1 MAPDACTMN
10 RVPTESATSE
20 GIGRNA
26 GLPALVVLGPP
37 GHGVAA
43 YAADL
48 AAAVR
53 VREPSIPVISVPDL
67 SALMAS
73 ALPPRLHL
81 HVTDRLF
88 GISPEAAAEG
98 LERLATRSAVTL
110 TLHDLP
116 QPSDGPAGLVRRALG
131 YRRIARCARGVL
143 VSSEHEAGL
152 VREFLDADADPRV
165 IPLGSRRAQSPDDQP
180 APAAARAVLIAG
192 YVYPGKGHAEAIAA
206 AAGAR
211 DAIGADSAAV
221 TCIGAP
227 SLGHEADLETLR
239 ETGAR
244 LGVDVT
250 STGYLDAEAYAARLR
265 GAGTPVIAHAHVS
278 SSRSLLDWLES
289 GRSPLTLRSRYTEE
303 IDRLRPG
310 TLRLY
315 ESGSLTEAVAASW
328 RDARSTWLTPG
339 TALGPTLDDAA
350 RASLAWWSAV
360 DW

>member
-1 MAPDACTMN
+1 M
-10 RVPTESATSE
+10 PTEPVTSE
-20 GIGRNA
+20 GIGSHA

-37 GHGVAA
+37 GHGVTA

-53 VREPSIPVISVPDL
+53 TREPSVPVIRLPDL
-67 SALMAS
+67 AALLSS

-88 GISPEAAAEG
+88 GVSPDAAAEG

-116 QPSDGPAGLVRRALG
+116 QPSDGPEGLVRRARG
-131 YRRIARCARGVL
+131 YRRIARSARGVL

-152 VREFLDADADPRV
+152 VREFLDAYADPSV
-165 IPLGSRRAQSPDDQP
+165 IPLGSRRAQSADDQL
-180 APAAARAVLIAG
+180 APAAASAVLIAG
-192 YVYPGKGHAEAIAA
+192 YVYPGKGHAEAIVA

-211 DAIGADSAAV
+211 DAIGGDSAAV

-227 SLGHEADLETLR
+227 SPGHEADLETLR

-250 STGYLDAEAYAARLR
+250 STGYLDTAAYAARLR

-278 SSRSLLDWLES
+278 SSRSLLDWIES

-315 ESGSLTEAVAASW
+315 KSGSLTEAVAASW
-328 RDARSTWLTPG
+328 RDPGSTWLAPG

>member
-1 MAPDACTMN
+1 M
-10 RVPTESATSE
+10 PTEPVTS
-20 GIGRNA
+20 GDIGSHA

-37 GHGVAA
+37 GHGVTA

-53 VREPSIPVISVPDL
+53 IREPSVPVIRVPDL
-67 SALMAS
+67 AALLSS
-73 ALPPRLHL
+73 ALPSRLHL

-88 GISPEAAAEG
+88 GTSPDAAAEG

-116 QPSDGPAGLVRRALG
+116 QPSDGPEGLVRRARG
-131 YRRIARCARGVL
+131 YRRIARSARGVL

-152 VREFLDADADPRV
+152 VREFLDSDSDSDADADVAPRV
-165 IPLGSRRAQSPDDQP
+165 IPLGTRRARSPHDQL

-211 DAIGADSAAV
+211 DAIGGDSAAV

-227 SLGHEADLETLR
+227 SPGHEADLETLR

-250 STGYLDAEAYAARLR
+250 STGYLDTATYAAHLR

-278 SSRSLLDWLES
+278 SSRSLLDWIES
-289 GRSPLTLRSRYTEE
+289 GRAPLTLRSRYTEE

-328 RDARSTWLTPG
+328 GDPRSTWLSPG
-339 TALGPTLDDAA
+339 TSLGATLDDAA

>member
-1 MAPDACTMN
+1 M
-10 RVPTESATSE
+10 PTESVTSE
-20 GIGRNA
+20 GIGIPA
-26 GLPALVVLGPP
+26 GLPALVVLGAP
-37 GHGVAA
+37 GHGVTA

-53 VREPSIPVISVPDL
+53 IREPSVPVIRVPDL
-67 SALMAS
+67 SALLAS

-88 GISPEAAAEG
+88 GTSPDAAAAG

-116 QPSDGPAGLVRRALG
+116 QPSDGPAGLERRARG
-131 YRRIARCARGVL
+131 YRRIVRSARGVL

-152 VREFLDADADPRV
+152 MREFLDADADPSV
-165 IPLGSRRAQSPDDQP
+165 IPLGSRRARSPHEPP
-180 APAAARAVLIAG
+180 APAAALAVLIAG

-211 DAIGADSAAV
+211 AAIGTDSAEV
-221 TCIGAP
+221 ICIGGP
-227 SLGHEADLETLR
+227 SPGHEADLDTLR

-250 STGYLDAEAYAARLR
+250 STGYLDTATYAAHLESS
-265 GAGTPVIAHAHVS
+265 GTPVIAHAHVS
-278 SSRSLLDWLES
+278 ASRSLLDWIES
-289 GRSPLTLRSRYTEE
+289 GRAPLTLRSRYTEE

-328 RDARSTWLTPG
+328 RDPGSTWLAPE

-350 RASLAWWSAV
+350 RASLSWWSAV